1 MQPRSGYQ
9 LRNYEGK
16 FATSPQPSLQTLGH
30 LHGFADL
37 KALVARLCGATGAV
51 GQLRY
56 CL

>member
-1 MQPRSGYQ
+1 MQSRSGYQ

-16 FATSPQPSLQTLGH
+16 VATSPQPSLQTLGH

-37 KALVARLCGATGAV
+37 EALVARLCGATGAV
-51 GQLRY
+51 RQLSY